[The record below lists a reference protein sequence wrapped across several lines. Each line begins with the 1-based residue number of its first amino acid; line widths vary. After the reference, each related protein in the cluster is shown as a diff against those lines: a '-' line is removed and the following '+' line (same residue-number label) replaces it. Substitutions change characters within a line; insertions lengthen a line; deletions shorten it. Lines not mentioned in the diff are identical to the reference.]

1 VDTSKPNADGPGIT
15 RGLPW
20 LVALSGATGL
30 LYESL
35 WMRSFGLVFGNTTD
49 AVGLVLATFMGGLA
63 LGSWLAGRKT
73 ARDPLRTYARVELGI
88 GASALLT
95 LPLLK
100 ALPAV
105 YGALAGRGGL
115 SGAPELAGRALAA
128 ALIVLPTTVLL
139 GATVPL
145 VVAFLSRARADFHG
159 SFAGLYLANTLGGAA
174 GVLAGSFLLLPALG
188 VTGTFVAAAAANLLI
203 GAIARRAAQDSRP
216 APAPAPQKPAPPP
229 ARLPALPAVLA
240 AASGA
245 CALGI
250 EVLWT
255 RTYVLVIGSSVYAF
269 NLMLVAV
276 LLGIVAGTALHRR
289 LRARNPER
297 LAAALFLS
305 LGLLVLAG
313 QVAVNALPGAFLAL
327 MRVLPVTFAAHQ
339 SAGFALCLL
348 SLLPVT
354 IVLGF
359 TFPLLTRLVPSP
371 SPQHTTGALYAW
383 NTGGAIAGAL
393 ATDFLLVR
401 ALGLQRS
408 YVVLAALPLMGAA
421 WAFASSWSWRPA
433 LRLAAPVAVALAA
446 AGLAR
451 SWAPW
456 NPLVMT
462 AGVYKYGLEWRE
474 RPGFE
479 LASGLAAERAI
490 LFYREGHEAVVAV
503 AESRSGGRRFLS
515 VNGKTDAGSSAED
528 VLTQKFIAHVP
539 LLLHPAPRRALIVGW
554 GAGAT
559 AASAA
564 LHPLELLECVEIEPA
579 TFEAAPFFPDFT
591 RALRGDPRFR
601 IVFRDGRNHLLASRE
616 RWDVIVSEPSN
627 PWISGVSN
635 LFTREFYE
643 IVRGRLAEDGVFGQ
657 WFHYYDLQAPDV
669 KVELKTFRAVFPHVS
684 IWLVPP
690 VGGRLTA
697 DLLLVGS
704 PRPHALDHARLESLF
719 RGGAVGEDL
728 RRTGVIVDEASLLAS
743 WAMDGTD
750 VERYAEDAAAFPR
763 GTPLN
768 TDNYPYIELVSPRR
782 NVVPRAEAAQ
792 AALAQFAA
800 LSDAGRGLLPP
811 LTNHAG
817 LAEGGPAAAALYR
830 ELGERHAAAGLRGRA
845 VRALEEASRL
855 QPSSGAILARLGEL
869 LLEAGRPGEAESRL
883 QAAQRADPTLEK
895 PFDLLGGL
903 YIDRRDYAR
912 AEAVHRE
919 HLRHHPR
926 AVAAHLRLGGVLA
939 RLGRWNEAR
948 EVLLAAR
955 RLDPQAPIDPELLK
969 FIEAQTARR

>member
-1 VDTSKPNADGPGIT
+1 MDASKPNPDGRGIS

-63 LGSWLAGRKT
+63 LGSWLAGRRT
-73 ARDPLRTYARVELGI
+73 ARDPLRTYALVELGI
-88 GASALLT
+88 GCSALLT

-105 YGALAGRGGL
+105 YGALAGGSGL

-128 ALIVLPTTVLL
+128 ALVVLPTTVLL

-145 VVAFLSRARADFHG
+145 VVAFLARARGDFPG
-159 SFAGLYLANTLGGAA
+159 SFAGLYLANTLGGAL

-188 VTGTFVAAAAANLLI
+188 VTGTFVAAAAVNLLI
-203 GAIARRAAQDSRP
+203 GAITRRAAQGARLA
-216 APAPAPQKPAPPP
+216 APAAEKPAAP

-240 AASGA
+240 VASGA
-245 CALGI
+245 CALGV

-255 RTYVLVIGSSVYAF
+255 RSYVLVIGSSVYAF

-289 LRARNPER
+289 VRVTNPAR
-297 LAAALFLS
+297 LAATLFLAV
-305 LGLLVLAG
+305 GLLILAG
-313 QVAVNALPGAFLAL
+313 QVAIGWLPGAFLAL
-327 MRVLPVTFAAHQ
+327 MRALPVTFAAHQ
-339 SAGFALCLL
+339 TAGFALCLL

-354 IVLGF
+354 VLLGF
-359 TFPLLTRLVPSP
+359 TFPLLPRLVASP

-408 YVVLAALPLMGAA
+408 YLVLAALPIMGAA
-421 WAFASSWSWRPA
+421 WAFAASWTRRPA
-433 LRLAAPVAVALAA
+433 LRLAAPAAVALAA
-446 AGLAR
+446 AALVPIWR
-451 SWAPW
+451 PW

-479 LASGLAAERAI
+479 LASGLASERSI
-490 LFYREGHEAVVAV
+490 LFYREGREAVVAV

-515 VNGKTDAGSSAED
+515 VNGKTDAGSGAED

-564 LHPLELLECVEIEPA
+564 LHPLERIECVEIEPA

-591 RALRGDPRFR
+591 AALRGDSRFR
-601 IVFRDGRNHLLASRE
+601 MVFRDGRNHLLASRE
-616 RWDVIVSEPSN
+616 AWDVIVSEPSN

-643 IVRGRLAEDGVFGQ
+643 VVRGRLAPGGVFGQ

-704 PRPHALDHARLESLF
+704 AEPHVLDHARLEAIF
-719 RGGAVGEDL
+719 RQGAVGEDL

-743 WAMDGTD
+743 WAMDGTN

-792 AALAQFAA
+792 AALAQFAT
-800 LSDAGRGLLPP
+800 LSEAGRGLLPP

-830 ELGERHAAAGLRGRA
+830 ELAERHAAAGLRGRA
-845 VRALEEASRL
+845 VRALEEANRL

-869 LLEAGRPGEAESRL
+869 LLEAGRTAEAESRL

-919 HLRHHPR
+919 QLKHHPR

-939 RLGRWNEAR
+939 RLGRWSEAR
-948 EVLLAAR
+948 EILYAAR
-955 RLDPQAPIDPELLK
+955 RLDPQAPIDPALLK
-969 FIEAQTARR
+969 FIETQAAQR